1 METEIVKNNL
11 KKNWNINPY
20 EFWIPLFGRPTEN
33 TLYFDT
39 DDFEKEFGYLELNG
53 ILLEMNFGKIYSFNE
68 AREEKIYTQFTI
80 KEYDSPD
87 IFFTNENADW
97 VIYQT
102 HEETIAFAGEEL
114 IGKIKLKWKNW
125 KEKVNPWEK

>member
-11 KKNWNINPY
+11 KKKWNINPY
-20 EFWIPLFGRPTEN
+20 EFWIPLLGKPTEN

-39 DDFEKEFGYLELNG
+39 GDFEKEFGYDKLNK
-53 ILLEMNFGKIYSFNE
+53 ILLEINLGKIYTFNE
-68 AREEKIYTQFTI
+68 AKEENIFTQISI

-87 IFFTNENADW
+87 IFITNENTDW

-102 HEETIAFAGEEL
+102 HEETIAFAGEE
-114 IGKIKLKWKNW
+114 IINKIKLEWENW
-125 KEKVNPWEK
+125 KEKVNPWER